1 MVNNQLFRKIPPRDL
16 ALKILKSF
24 GLNSFDD
31 TRSFSRKDLE
41 VLKCLEAINA
51 IKEELQIYY
60 LPCKSRTYLNDLDT
74 KNVITIL
81 RQLVRLYG
89 YSVISREKYIRGDKF
104 MIYQVISS
112 EIKNYQPIKI
122 DQKQTGEMYV
132 IDFN

>member
-51 IKEELQIYY
+51 IKEEL
-60 LPCKSRTYLNDLDT
+60 
-74 KNVITIL
+74 
-81 RQLVRLYG
+81 
-89 YSVISREKYIRGDKF
+89 
-104 MIYQVISS
+104 
-112 EIKNYQPIKI
+112 KI
-122 DQKQTGEMYV
+122 
-132 IDFN
+132 N